1 MQKDCYF
8 LWQKCNTANLVLL
21 QVRFRWWM
29 IDLFAS
35 SRPCK
40 QIARSLSSET
50 SRELVSKSLKISW
63 SIGSSWNLSSIYYDW
78 RRIIKQEQSVQ
89 LLCSMVQPNATSFP
103 SGKILSISRN
113 CNLHYSMHATNQNQN
128 LVKFTKIALKSIFF
142 LSWYFFCIQLQY
154 PSFPKKIHLKLQ
166 SCMHINILSSMQLKI
181 SKNLHSMN
189 TDNIVI
195 NNRIQ

>member
-1 MQKDCYF
+1 
-8 LWQKCNTANLVLL
+8 
-21 QVRFRWWM
+21 M

-40 QIARSLSSET
+40 QIARRT

-63 SIGSSWNLSSIYYDW
+63 SIGSSWNLSSIYCDW
-78 RRIIKQEQSVQ
+78 RCIIKQEQSVQ
-89 LLCSMVQPNATSFP
+89 LLCSMTQPTATSFP

-113 CNLHYSMHATNQNQN
+113 CNLHYSTRATNQSQN
-128 LVKFTKIALKSIFF
+128 LVEFTKIALKLISF

-154 PSFPKKIHLKLQ
+154 PSFPKKTHFLLQ
-166 SCMHINILSSMQLKI
+166 SCMRINILSSMQLKI
-181 SKNLHSMN
+181 SQNLHSMN
-189 TDNIVI
+189 TDNILI